1 MSSNSLNEQC
11 LLEQTKDFNQKY
23 SILDMQITFI
33 RIVICCLGI
42 VLFNK
47 YLIQIY
53 LDGFYL
59 FIREK

>member
-33 RIVICCLGI
+33 RIAICCLGI

-53 LDGFYL
+53 LGGFYL
-59 FIREK
+59 FIREN